1 MQKIV
6 SGKDLVTTKGANRVS
21 QTEATA
27 YDHVIEQI
35 EEATKLIEI
44 DPIIKDLLKTPK
56 RVVHVSFPVE
66 RDDGSTTLFQAY
78 RSQHSD
84 ALGPYKGGLRFHPE
98 VDLEETKALS
108 MWMSFKCALV
118 EIPQG
123 GGKGGVVC
131 DPNELSERE
140 VRRIS
145 RAFMEAMGDVVGPTQ
160 DIMAPDVNTNPT
172 IMGYMMDTYSKRHS
186 GFIPGIITGK
196 PLILGGSEGRSQ
208 ATAQGA
214 VYLIERMLQDSNM
227 EASSTSIAI
236 QGFGNGGQIAAKLL
250 YDLGFKVVA
259 VSDSK
264 TALYDQNGLDIPK
277 AQEAKEGGD
286 LASYGED
293 DCMSSPDDLLYVET
307 DILIPAALDGVI
319 HEDNVKQINAQLI
332 VELANGP
339 TTPAAEKVLVEQGIR
354 VIPDILANSGGVIV
368 SYLETVQNQMN
379 YYWEEEEIL
388 KQLKGRIVTS
398 YEKVVHHVETYE
410 TSYRTAAMI
419 LAIERLQEGM
429 VARGWV

>member
-1 MQKIV
+1 MSEK
-6 SGKDLVTTKGANRVS
+6 N
-21 QTEATA
+21 ATA

-35 EEATKLIEI
+35 EEATKRMKI
-44 DPIIKDLLKTPK
+44 DPIIEDFLKTPK
-56 RVVHVSFPVE
+56 RVVHVAFPVE

-84 ALGPYKGGLRFHPE
+84 ALGPYKGGLRFHPD

-131 DPNELSERE
+131 DPSELSDRE
-140 VRRIS
+140 IRRVS
-145 RAFMEAMGDVVGPTQ
+145 RAFMEAMGDLVGPTQ
-160 DIMAPDVNTNPT
+160 DVMAPDVNTNPT
-172 IMGYMMDTYSKRHS
+172 IMGYMMDTYSKRQS

-196 PLILGGSEGRSQ
+196 PLILGGSEGRNQ

-214 VYLIERMLQDSNM
+214 VYLIERMLQDLDM
-227 EASSTSIAI
+227 KAGSTTVAI
-236 QGFGNGGQIAAKLL
+236 QGFGNGGQIAARLL
-250 YDLGFKVVA
+250 YDLGCKVIA

-264 TALYDQNGLDIPK
+264 TALYNQNGLDIPK
-277 AQEAKEGGD
+277 AQEAKENGD
-286 LASYGED
+286 LSSYGED
-293 DCMSSPDDLLYVET
+293 DCMSSPDELLYVET
-307 DILIPAALDGVI
+307 DILVPAALDGVI
-319 HEDNVKQINAQLI
+319 HENNVKQIKSQLI

-339 TTPAAEKVLVEQGIR
+339 TTPAAEKALVEQGVRI
-354 VIPDILANSGGVIV
+354 IPDILANSGGVIV

-388 KQLKGRIVTS
+388 KQLKDRVITS
-398 YEKVVHHVETYE
+398 YEKVVQRAETYE

-419 LAIERLQEGM
+419 TAIERLQEAM
-429 VARGWV
+429 IARGWL